1 MGLVVKQQQ
10 QYQLSFLIISKKDFL
25 NKFLINF
32 SKNQKKK
39 KKSFGAN
46 LDPFCSNLVKNEFSW
61 KRGFKYSN
69 YLPSYEKSEKTNE
82 PEKNA
87 STDRWTGRQTAVIL

>member
-25 NKFLINF
+25 NKFLINV
-32 SKNQKKK
+32 SKNQKIKIY
-39 KKSFGAN
+39 FGAN

-69 YLPSYEKSEKTNE
+69 YLPSYEKSEKTN
-82 PEKNA
+82 
-87 STDRWTGRQTAVIL
+87 